1 MVLPEALQSAG
12 ATFHINHWPLSSST
26 YKLEPESPPK
36 HCIPFRQQRAK
47 ARQILPRYKRKCVG
61 PPDRLLVGYETAQ
74 LRVDNLTLSST
85 AELKRLTHES
95 SIFHQTVLLMSHA
108 EIMFYRK
115 LTMVLMLCCTF
126 CIPSCFRGKNQVA
139 FPAGKQVLQQDPTSQ
154 STN

>member
-1 MVLPEALQSAG
+1 MVVLPEALQSAG

-36 HCIPFRQQRAK
+36 HCIPFRYQRAK

-85 AELKRLTHES
+85 AELKRLTHEP
-95 SIFHQTVLLMSHA
+95 SIFHQTLILTSHT
-108 EIMFYRK
+108 EIMFYRQ
-115 LTMVLMLCCTF
+115 LTMVLMLLLYILHTLLF
-126 CIPSCFRGKNQVA
+126 SWEKSGCFPGGKTGA
-139 FPAGKQVLQQDPTSQ
+139 ATGSR
-154 STN
+154 